1 MVTLRALNSQSIS
14 SSSIYL
20 PIQKNS
26 ELEHRIA
33 VLRIWYV
40 YPGIPDPNFSIPDPG
55 SKVKN
60 TVFLIRVCTKVTCTQ
75 CVAVLVHG
83 LVAGLLRPRLSF

>member
-1 MVTLRALNSQSIS
+1 LLLYVKITYCLEGKMVTLRALNSQSIS

-60 TVFLIRVCTKVTCTQ
+60 TVFLIRIK
-75 CVAVLVHG
+75 
-83 LVAGLLRPRLSF
+83 PPKKISNLSEI

>member
-40 YPGIPDPNFSIPDPG
+40 YPGIPDPNFSIPDPRPHTG
-55 SKVKN
+55 LRIRIH
-60 TVFLIRVCTKVTCTQ
+60 LIRIRQ
-75 CVAVLVHG
+75 LVG
-83 LVAGLLRPRLSF
+83 YR

>member
-1 MVTLRALNSQSIS
+1 MLLYVKITYCLEGKMVTLRALNSQSIS

-60 TVFLIRVCTKVTCTQ
+60 TVFLIRIKE
-75 CVAVLVHG
+75 
-83 LVAGLLRPRLSF
+83 FKYF